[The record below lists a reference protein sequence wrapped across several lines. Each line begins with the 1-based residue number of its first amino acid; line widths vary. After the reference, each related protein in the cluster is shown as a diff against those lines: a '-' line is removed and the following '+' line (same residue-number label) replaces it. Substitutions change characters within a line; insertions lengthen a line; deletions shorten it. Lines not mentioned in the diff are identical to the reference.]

1 MSKEI
6 KGSLLKLYNRAKR
19 NIDKTVDE
27 EFYRLVLKSKVAD
40 EYVYVID
47 VKPIRIIKMTIKQAV
62 SVKYFLNDV
71 FNTLDDA
78 KEHLLN
84 SLNRERRHYMNKLN
98 EADEAIKRIEE
109 IKDA

>member
-6 KGSLLKLYNRAKR
+6 KDILLNLYAKAKR
-19 NIDKTVDE
+19 SIDKTVDK

-40 EYVYVID
+40 EYVYVIS

-62 SVKYFLNDV
+62 SAEYFLNDI
-71 FNTLDDA
+71 FKSLDDA

-84 SLNRERRHYMNKLN
+84 ALNRERNFYRDKLK
-98 EADEAIKRIEE
+98 EADEAIKRIKEE
-109 IKDA
+109 LK